1 MEAGLGWITKFNKN
15 FINSDALK
23 LQKENGVSKKLIGFE
38 LIDKGV
44 PRHGYMI
51 MNENDDVIGEVTSG
65 TMSPSLKKGIGMGY
79 VAIEK
84 ATIETEI
91 FIQIRNK
98 SIKAK
103 IVKLPFY
110 K

>member
-1 MEAGLGWITKFNKN
+1 MINFNTLYLDGSN
-15 FINSDALK
+15 IP
-23 LQKENGVSKKLIGFE
+23 SKKLVGFE

-44 PRHGYMI
+44 PRHGYVI
-51 MNENDDVIGEVTSG
+51 VNENDDVIGEVTSG